1 MKRRTGIPKPGP
13 GQKPSVPD
21 GTTSPAVPTPALTH
35 RRRWLFR
42 VMAAV
47 IVPLLALGGLEA
59 GLRLAGYG
67 YDTGFFKKIRVGQ
80 KTYLVSNENFDL
92 RFFPPQLARYPVP
105 IMMEAKKPAGTCR
118 IFIFGESAAL
128 GDPAPAYGASRYLD
142 VLLRE
147 RFPGTKFE
155 VINLG
160 MAAIDSHVIVPI
172 ARECAHDQGDFWII
186 YMGNNEMVGPFGA
199 VTVFGIQAPPL
210 WFVRLNLAIQQT
222 RVGQLMMALARKLQG
237 KTADA
242 SWRGMEMFLGNRIR
256 PGDPRKETVYRNFQH
271 NLDDIVHAGLGSGA
285 KIILNTVAVNLKDCP
300 PFASLSATNL
310 SPTDRAACDGLMADG
325 LRAERQNHFEQAA
338 TCFAQAARLDP
349 QRPDL
354 QFHWGECLLR
364 QTNFAAAREHFRLA
378 RDDDA
383 LPFRADS
390 RINDLIRQTGRHL
403 AGPDLVLFDAV
414 AALET
419 NNPAGIC
426 GQETFYEHVHFN
438 FDGDY
443 RLGLAWARQIEPLLP
458 GAVKDQAAGDW
469 ASQEICE
476 RRLGLTDWNRRLVLE
491 GLIRRL
497 NEPPL
502 SSQSDNAR
510 RLETMQAEER
520 ELSRRTNAPAVAEA
534 RDIYQDA
541 IRRAPDDSYLYGNY
555 ARFLMMTGDYATAT
569 TQWREVIRL
578 LPDNSLGY
586 FETGGLLGLQGQL
599 AEAQTDF
606 DRAVALRPNFAECW
620 FQLGNLHAAEQ
631 NFGLALEEYTHAWR
645 LDPQNAM
652 YCVFVGKALL
662 QLNRRDEAVQ
672 HYRQALQLDPGFWQV
687 HFLLGNLWANEN
699 KMPEAEHEY
708 EEIIQLQPTNALAHL
723 DLGVTLGRQGRY
735 DAAVRQFEETLRLD
749 PGNRMAQTDLEQ
761 TRQALNGGNP

>member
-1 MKRRTGIPKPGP
+1 MKRQTSTPKPGS
-13 GQKPSVPD
+13 GQKPSAPD
-21 GTTSPAVPTPALTH
+21 DTAAPTGLTPALTS

-42 VMAAV
+42 LLAAV
-47 IVPLLALGGLEA
+47 MIPLLALGGLET
-59 GLRLAGYG
+59 GLRLVGYG
-67 YDTGFFKKIRVGQ
+67 YDTGFFKKVRSGQ
-80 KTYLVSNENFDL
+80 KTYLVNNENFDL
-92 RFFPPQLARYPVP
+92 WFFPPQLARYPVP

-128 GDPAPAYGASRYLD
+128 GDPAPAYGASRYLE

-199 VTVFGIQAPPL
+199 VTVFGTQAPPL
-210 WFVRLNLAIQQT
+210 WFVRLNLAIRQT
-222 RVGQLMMALARKLQG
+222 RVGQLMTALIRKLQG
-237 KTADA
+237 KTSDA
-242 SWRGMEMFLGNRIR
+242 SWKGMEMFLGNQIR

-271 NLDDIVHAGLGSGA
+271 NLNDIVHAGLDSGA

-310 SPTDRAACDGLMADG
+310 SPADSSACDRLMADG
-325 LRAERQNHFEQAA
+325 LRAEGQNQFEQAA
-338 TCFAQAARLDP
+338 ACFAQAAKLDP

-364 QTNFAAAREHFRLA
+364 QTQFAAAREHFQLA
-378 RDDDA
+378 RDKDA

-390 RINDLIRQTGRHL
+390 RINDLIRQTGRQSTGHGL
-403 AGPDLVLFDAV
+403 ILFDAV

-438 FDGDY
+438 FDGNY
-443 RLGLAWARQIEPLLP
+443 HLGLAWARQIEQLLP
-458 GAVKDQAAGDW
+458 MAVKDRATGEW
-469 ASQEICE
+469 ASQTICE

-491 GLIRRL
+491 ELIRRL

-502 SSQSDNAR
+502 SSQTDNAR
-510 RLETMQAEER
+510 RVEAIQVEAR
-520 ELSRRTNAPAVAEA
+520 ELSRQTNASAMAEA
-534 RDIYQDA
+534 REIYREA
-541 IRRAPDDSYLYGNY
+541 IRHAPDDSYLYENY
-555 ARFLMMTGDYATAT
+555 GRFLMMTGDYEAAIA
-569 TQWREVIRL
+569 QWEQVIKL

-586 FETGGLLGLQGQL
+586 FETGGLLGLQGRL
-599 AEAQTDF
+599 IEAQSDF
-606 DRAVALRPNFAECW
+606 ARALALRPNFAECW
-620 FQLGNLHAAEQ
+620 FQLGNLHATEQ
-631 NFGLALEEYTHAWR
+631 NFELALEEYKHAWR
-645 LDPQNAM
+645 LDPQNAT
-652 YCVFVGKALL
+652 YCVFMGKALL

-672 HYRQALQLDPGFWQV
+672 HYRQALQLNPDFWQV
-687 HFLLGNLWANEN
+687 HFLLGSVLVREN

-708 EEIIQLQPTNALAHL
+708 EQIIQLQPTNALAHL

-735 DAAVRQFEETLRLD
+735 EAAVRQFEETLRLD
-749 PGNRMAQTDLEQ
+749 PANQVAQTYLEQ
-761 TRQALNGGNP
+761 TRQALNGSNP